1 MKDIL
6 QQADEIPVTLLVALA
21 YITMAFLTNPV
32 SPTAEQMHQHG
43 WLMAT
48 LVSDGEPWRLFS
60 SAFLHMN
67 WLHLLFNTY
76 ALLAFGPGLERS
88 LGSVRL
94 AALYLISALGGSLA
108 VCIYNSPFQ
117 PVLGGSGA
125 LFGMWGAVLALQM
138 RQTRTALGFLD
149 HDGPRRTLR
158 MIMIYLVVGA
168 FVPFISNTGHVGGAI
183 SGFAFAF
190 LFLTDKKKTDT
201 WLLRWRIVFVA
212 LMTTFTLHTLHPS
225 TRYDWLWRQA
235 RATEDRVTREQLQ
248 LAAARAFRGTNE
260 ISAYD
265 VQHCGSQM
273 DSYDREIKQLNE
285 R

>member
-6 QQADEIPVTLLVALA
+6 QQADEIPVTLVIAIA
-21 YITMAFLTNPV
+21 YITMAFLTDPV
-32 SPTAEQMHQHG
+32 SPTTPQMHQHG

-48 LVSDGEPWRLFS
+48 LVSDGEPWRLLS
-60 SAFLHMN
+60 YAFLHMN

-76 ALLAFGPGLERS
+76 ALLTFGPALERS
-88 LGSVRL
+88 LGSARF
-94 AALYLISALGGSLA
+94 AALYVVGALGGGVA

-125 LFGMWGAVLALQM
+125 LFGMWTGVLALQM
-138 RQTRTALGFLD
+138 RQSRTALGFLD

-183 SGFAFAF
+183 AGFAFTY

-201 WLLRWRIVFVA
+201 WLLRWRVA
-212 LMTTFTLHTLHPS
+212 FAVLMTTLTLHTLYPS
-225 TRYDWLWRQA
+225 TRFDWLWHQSQVSDDPDRRSQLR
-235 RATEDRVTREQLQ
+235 RAAT
-248 LAAARAFRGTNE
+248 RAFLGKGQVQVYEIRNLSNE
-260 ISAYD
+260 MQGAALMLE
-265 VQHCGSQM
+265 G
-273 DSYDREIKQLNE
+273 LNKN
-285 R
+285 